1 MTRLL
6 CSWSLLK
13 ATNKFQ
19 IELESIIN
27 VCSLNVE
34 QRTGCFMHSSAF
46 IKITDTGTVKRVGKI
61 AIYVC
66 ADRYQLEFSNK
77 QKII

>member
-1 MTRLL
+1 MIKVY
-6 CSWSLLK
+6 SP
-13 ATNKFQ
+13 
-19 IELESIIN
+19 N
-27 VCSLNVE
+27 VR

-77 QKII
+77 QKMIWKFLKE